1 MYETIYEYL
10 ASKKCAFGEYLQ
22 LMADFIKGL
31 KDVKHLINCGV
42 IKNEFCTYN
51 YVFQMWNNLQSEIPL
66 PLCSKA
72 YEDMVSK
79 INKQCKSLLSLVL
92 IKCHPIFHLNKNICI
107 ANVRMVYFILHIHLY
122 FASCFD
128 NVYIILINHTQ
139 YSKWKC
145 LGKIICSMFS

>member
-1 MYETIYEYL
+1 MYEMIYEYL

-22 LMADFIKGL
+22 LMADFIKRL

-51 YVFQMWNNLQSEIPL
+51 YAFQMWNNLQSEIPL

-79 INKQCKSLLSLVL
+79 SISNVNPH
-92 IKCHPIFHLNKNICI
+92 CHWF
-107 ANVRMVYFILHIHLY
+107 
-122 FASCFD
+122 
-128 NVYIILINHTQ
+128 
-139 YSKWKC
+139 
-145 LGKIICSMFS
+145 